1 MNLLTLHTGRKI
13 PQIGYGTYQLNGED
27 CIKGCVNAIFAG
39 YRHIDSA
46 SIYGNSNE
54 IRMALE

>member
-1 MNLLTLHTGRKI
+1 
-13 PQIGYGTYQLNGED
+13 LNGED